1 MTKTHRVLRFK
12 QSDWMKKY
20 IDFNSKKRTNAANS
34 FENTFLNWLL
44 IVSMSKQ
51 WKTGKKE
58 SMSG

>member
-1 MTKTHRVLRFK
+1 MTKIHRVLRFK

-51 WKTGKKE
+51 WKIGKKE